1 MDSMP
6 GGAPTLVDPMSSGP
20 GSPPPAPV
28 QPSRGPGRAVLI
40 WVLATVAV
48 LLASVAVGEWAAKS
62 QEMNRL
68 VDGIEQSE
76 SAMTRTMAAVSLAIG
91 PNGSLGDTD
100 AGAAQEQLKQAA
112 VTGLAGVKAAAERI
126 AAVPIQPWHHD
137 VVAARDAYLAHNSAW
152 QDFLTRAAS
161 DPSVWLTD
169 DSKIESTWDALGP
182 VLTDAVPTPAILG
195 LDDRVA
201 AILTNGSPSGDSGGG
216 STIDA

>member
-6 GGAPTLVDPMSSGP
+6 GGTPTLVDPMSSGP
-20 GSPPPAPV
+20 GAPPPAPV
-28 QPSRGPGRAVLI
+28 RPGRGPGRAVLI
-40 WVLATVAV
+40 WGLLTVAV

-76 SAMTRTMAAVSLAIG
+76 AAMTRTMTAVSLAIG

-100 AGAAQEQLKQAA
+100 AGVAQEQLKQAA
-112 VTGLAGVKAAAERI
+112 ATGLTGVKAAADQI
-126 AAVPIQPWHHD
+126 TVVPIQPWHHD
-137 VVAARDAYLAHNSAW
+137 VLAARDAYLAHNRAW

-169 DSKIESTWDALGP
+169 DNKIESTWDALGP
-182 VLTDAVPTPAILG
+182 VLTGAVPTPAILG

-201 AILTNGSPSGDSGGG
+201 AILDDGTPSGDSGNG